1 MTEAADYGKMKKK
14 NKVQARR
21 EEGAE
26 AMKAVS
32 KQTIRNLCW
41 VAVIPF
47 AGIFLVLGYSF
58 WKMMKYDRGKGS
70 SLFLLGAVLL
80 QLPLGI
86 PAYLVIERLIR
97 VYLQDALQ
105 IVAFIIFGYFVLM
118 IYAFLVIFLFKRMIR
133 KTNVEMLK

>member
-1 MTEAADYGKMKKK
+1 
-14 NKVQARR
+14 
-21 EEGAE
+21 
-26 AMKAVS
+26 MKAVS

-118 IYAFLVIFLFKRMIR
+118 IYAFLIIFLFKRMIR